1 MESSK
6 GESVITGEEI
16 LIIEDSL
23 TQAEQLRD
31 ILERHHYR
39 VSAAGNGR
47 EALAAIAVSKP
58 ALIISDI
65 IMPEMDGYELCS
77 RIKADERYR
86 GIPVIL
92 LTSLSNPR
100 DVIRGLE
107 CGADN
112 FITKPYNEEYLLSRI
127 RHMETDRSRPEGEDP
142 AGGLALHFGGQDY
155 VITADRRQIV
165 NLLLSTYETAV
176 QQNRELTKARDEL
189 HGLNE
194 QLETANKELE
204 SFSYTV
210 SHDLRSPLTCIN
222 GYCQLLTDL
231 CGESLD
237 EQSKEFVQ
245 EIQEATDRMGQLITT
260 LLNFSQLTRKE
271 INRETVNLGK
281 LAQTIALDLRL
292 REPRRKVTL
301 KIAEGGVVD
310 GDAKLLRVVLDNLIG
325 NAWKY
330 SGKRAE
336 AVIEFG
342 ILDEGREKVY
352 FVRDNGVGFDMAYAD
367 KLFAAFERLH
377 DSEEFEGIGIGLVTV
392 QRIIQRHGGRIWAEG
407 EVGKGATFYF
417 TLGEA

>member
-1 MESSK
+1 M
-6 GESVITGEEI
+6 
-16 LIIEDSL
+16 L
-23 TQAEQLRD
+23 
-31 ILERHHYR
+31 
-39 VSAAGNGR
+39 
-47 EALAAIAVSKP
+47 AL
-58 ALIISDI
+58 
-65 IMPEMDGYELCS
+65 
-77 RIKADERYR
+77 
-86 GIPVIL
+86 L
-92 LTSLSNPR
+92 LAFFCRRLSN
-100 DVIRGLE
+100 RGL
-107 CGADN
+107 A
-112 FITKPYNEEYLLSRI
+112 T
-127 RHMETDRSRPEGEDP
+127 
-142 AGGLALHFGGQDY
+142 LHFGGQDY
-155 VITADRRQIV
+155 VITADRRQVV

-222 GYCQLLTDL
+222 GYCQLLKDL
-231 CGESLD
+231 CGENLD
-237 EQSKEFVQ
+237 EQSKEFVN

-292 REPRRKVTL
+292 REPGRRVTF
-301 KIAEGGVVD
+301 KIAEGGVVN

-330 SGKRAE
+330 SGKRDD

-342 ILDEGREKVY
+342 MRDQGRETVY

-407 EVGKGATFYF
+407 EEGKGATFSF
-417 TLGEA
+417 TLG

>member
-1 MESSK
+1 MESRQ
-6 GESVITGEEI
+6 GETVIIGEEI

-31 ILERHHYR
+31 ILERHDYR
-39 VSAAGNGR
+39 VSAAANGR
-47 EALAAIAVSKP
+47 EALAAMAARKP
-58 ALIISDI
+58 SLIISDI

-86 GIPVIL
+86 EIPVIL
-92 LTSLSNPR
+92 LTSLSNPQ

-127 RHMETDRSRPEGEDP
+127 RHMEMDRSRPEGAEP
-142 AGGLALHFGGQDY
+142 AGGLTLHHGGQEY
-155 VITADRRQIV
+155 VITAGRRQIV
-165 NLLLSTYETAV
+165 NLLLSTYETAL

-189 HGLNE
+189 HDLNE

-204 SFSYTV
+204 AFSYTV

-222 GYCQLLTDL
+222 GYCQLLADL

-237 EQSKEFVQ
+237 DQSKEFVQ

-271 INRETVNLGK
+271 ITRETVNLSK
-281 LAQTIALDLRL
+281 LAQTISLDLRL
-292 REPRRKVTL
+292 REPGRKVTFN
-301 KIAEGGVVD
+301 IAEGGVVN
-310 GDAKLLRVVLDNLIG
+310 GDAKLLRVVLDNLVG

-330 SGKRAE
+330 SGKRAD

-342 ILDEGREKVY
+342 MLDQGREKVY

-367 KLFAAFERLH
+367 RLFAAFERLH

-407 EVGKGATFYF
+407 EEGKGATFYF
-417 TLGEA
+417 TLGEE

>member
-112 FITKPYNEEYLLSRI
+112 FITTPYNEEYLLSRI
-127 RHMETDRSRPEGEDP
+127 RHMETDRYRPEGEDP

-155 VITADRRQIV
+155 VITADR
-165 NLLLSTYETAV
+165 
-176 QQNRELTKARDEL
+176 
-189 HGLNE
+189 
-194 QLETANKELE
+194 
-204 SFSYTV
+204 
-210 SHDLRSPLTCIN
+210 
-222 GYCQLLTDL
+222 
-231 CGESLD
+231 
-237 EQSKEFVQ
+237 
-245 EIQEATDRMGQLITT
+245 
-260 LLNFSQLTRKE
+260 
-271 INRETVNLGK
+271 
-281 LAQTIALDLRL
+281 
-292 REPRRKVTL
+292 
-301 KIAEGGVVD
+301 
-310 GDAKLLRVVLDNLIG
+310 
-325 NAWKY
+325 
-330 SGKRAE
+330 
-336 AVIEFG
+336 
-342 ILDEGREKVY
+342 
-352 FVRDNGVGFDMAYAD
+352 
-367 KLFAAFERLH
+367 
-377 DSEEFEGIGIGLVTV
+377 
-392 QRIIQRHGGRIWAEG
+392 
-407 EVGKGATFYF
+407 
-417 TLGEA
+417 